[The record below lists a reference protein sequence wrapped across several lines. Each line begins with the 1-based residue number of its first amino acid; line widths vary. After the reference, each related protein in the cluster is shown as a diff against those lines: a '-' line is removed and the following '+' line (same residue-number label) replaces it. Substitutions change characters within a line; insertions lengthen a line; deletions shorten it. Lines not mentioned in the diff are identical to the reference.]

1 MDWTFLHRLQNV
13 YDFDFTSEDDKAIL
27 INRVNG
33 RSIEVRVEKL
43 VDLEG
48 NTEIRYI
55 VAFVTQHRHIDDL
68 KGVEEYIISI
78 LEEEVLAIEFY
89 TNGKN
94 RFGGDI
100 ARSDG
105 AAISIDYLAK
115 HFHYPAEYLSQFD
128 YEVYSWSGKYDDT
141 RQKCQ

>member
-1 MDWTFLHRLQNV
+1 MKNVTAQEILNGDILTRKWFTDQKWVALLVFFLVVLYV
-13 YDFDFTSEDDKAIL
+13 YSAYAAQ
-27 INRVNG
+27 
-33 RSIEVRVEKL
+33 S
-43 VDLEG
+43 
-48 NTEIRYI
+48 
-55 VAFVTQHRHIDDL
+55 QQRHIDDL
-68 KGVEEYIISI
+68 KDVEEYIISI